1 MKYNVK
7 RLYLVGTFTGDLFSN
22 TTIVLLFQSSPT
34 STIVI
39 DLDRGGSRPDYT
51 VFLERLLC
59 KFLLQIN
66 TYFWFV
72 LMLYLPVNNFS
83 VMMEQ
88 FPVFLG

>member
-1 MKYNVK
+1 MTYNVK
-7 RLYLVGTFTGDLFSN
+7 RLDLVGTFTGDLFSN
-22 TTIVLLFQSSPT
+22 TTNVLLFQSSPT

-39 DLDRGGSRPDYT
+39 DLDRGGSSSDYT

-72 LMLYLPVNNFS
+72 LML
-83 VMMEQ
+83 
-88 FPVFLG
+88 